1 LRDRQL
7 VRTSPGSTKAIILS
21 AGQGRRLLPLTRS
34 TPKCLLPVQP
44 ECSILEFQLR
54 ALARCGIS
62 QATVMVGFAAERV
75 ERAVA
80 ECAPPD
86 MQVTTFFNPFYP
98 SSDNLITTWLA
109 RPEMDGDFLLLN
121 GDTLFDPGVLER
133 LLAEVRGPAG
143 IAISRKPE
151 YDDDDMRVATDSR
164 GRLRAIGKKLEGVAP
179 DAEAIGLSLFRGEG
193 VEAFR
198 NVLDAAVRS
207 PESLRQWYTS
217 ALQTVARRLPIHTVP
232 TGGLWWTEI
241 DSPADLEQ
249 ARAALR
255 PGGAARRRETRRDSS
270 THSSPRAGTWTPL
283 EAISAPTGR
292 S

>member
-1 LRDRQL
+1 M
-7 VRTSPGSTKAIILS
+7 KAIILS
-21 AGQGRRLLPLTRS
+21 AGQGRRLLPHTRS

-44 ECSILEFQLR
+44 QCSILEFQLR

-62 QATVMVGFAAERV
+62 QATVMVGFGAERV

-80 ECAPPD
+80 ERAPAGI
-86 MQVTTFFNPFYP
+86 QVTTSFNPFYS

-121 GDTLFDPGVLER
+121 GDTLIDPGVLER

-143 IAISRKPE
+143 IVISRKPA
-151 YDDDDMRVATDSR
+151 YDDDDMRVATDER
-164 GRLRAIGKKLEGVAP
+164 GRLRAIGKKLEGVVP

-198 NVLDAAVRS
+198 NVLDACVRS
-207 PESLRQWYTS
+207 PESVRQWYTS
-217 ALQTVARRLPIHTVP
+217 ALQTLAPRLSIHTVS
-232 TGGLWWTEI
+232 TDGLWWTEI

-255 PGGAARRRETRRDSS
+255 PDGAARRCNRRRDFS
-270 THSSPRAGTWTPL
+270 TQSSPRASAWTL
-283 EAISAPTGR
+283 SEAISGSTGG